1 MKSWTIGKKLVFG
14 FAVVMAITIGLG
26 ALAYW
31 NGAKIAGSSDIL
43 ANEVA
48 PVAAASAQVTKGAL
62 QAVFETRGYLL
73 NNDEKHA
80 DQALASLADVEKSVN
95 ELEKLAASRKLDQLE
110 KEVADLKS
118 SLTTYSRLLNEDFQL
133 QRKFQAEGAKIRQVG
148 PKMTQAIG
156 NFAVD
161 QQTSLAKEIQ
171 TVGADKT
178 ALADRLK
185 KNEAATSLALS
196 AGVIRANASNFI
208 TLKTPAYSKAA
219 LEELAKVQSLIQG
232 MDSTAK
238 TDKNQSLLGD
248 VKTCVDEYQTGLAA
262 LSAISEQVQ
271 ANDKE
276 RTPAYDQL
284 LKIASGQLDAAS
296 AKVKASS
303 TETMN
308 AVSANNQVMVGGII
322 VAILVGSFLA
332 LIIVRS
338 LTGAIT
344 RIAASLL
351 AGSQQTAAAAAQVS
365 SASQSLAQGASE
377 QAAAIEETTSS
388 VEEMASMTKQNA
400 SNANEAKNLAASTK
414 ADAEKGTQA
423 MVRMSQAIDDIKQS
437 SDKTAKIV
445 KTIDEIAFQTNLL
458 ALNAAVEA
466 ARAGEA
472 GKGFAVVAE
481 EVRNLAQRSAEAA
494 KNTASMIE
502 ESVKNSNNGV
512 QISKEVGDSLTE
524 IGEAARKV
532 NDLIGEIAAASNE
545 QSQGIDQISTAVG
558 QMDQVTQQNAANAEE
573 SAAASEELS
582 AQAEELNKMV
592 AELSAMAGGSGKA
605 VSGGSSRVTKDRE
618 AHFAHDAGKSA
629 GAAKKPSA
637 RKPNIEDKMPGGVAS
652 PARSW
657 ASGKVNP
664 QDVIPMENEQELA
677 KF

>member
-1 MKSWTIGKKLVFG
+1 MRIVCRRDRRS
-14 FAVVMAITIGLG
+14 
-26 ALAYW
+26 
-31 NGAKIAGSSDIL
+31 
-43 ANEVA
+43 
-48 PVAAASAQVTKGAL
+48 
-62 QAVFETRGYLL
+62 
-73 NNDEKHA
+73 
-80 DQALASLADVEKSVN
+80 
-95 ELEKLAASRKLDQLE
+95 
-110 KEVADLKS
+110 
-118 SLTTYSRLLNEDFQL
+118 
-133 QRKFQAEGAKIRQVG
+133 
-148 PKMTQAIG
+148 
-156 NFAVD
+156 
-161 QQTSLAKEIQ
+161 TS
-171 TVGADKT
+171 T
-178 ALADRLK
+178 
-185 KNEAATSLALS
+185 
-196 AGVIRANASNFI
+196 ANASNFI
-208 TLKTPAYSKAA
+208 TLNTPAYSKAA
-219 LEELAKVQSLIQG
+219 LEELTKVQSLIQSI
-232 MDSTAK
+232 DSSVK
-238 TDKNQSLLGD
+238 TDKNQALLAE
-248 VKTCVDEYQTGLAA
+248 VKSCVDEYQTRLAT
-262 LSAISEQVQ
+262 LSGINEQVQ
-271 ANDKE
+271 GNDKE
-276 RTPAYDQL
+276 RAPAYDQL

-296 AKVKASS
+296 AKVKTSS
-303 TETMN
+303 TDTMN
-308 AVSANNQVMVGGII
+308 AVSANNQVMIGGII
-322 VAILVGSFLA
+322 VAILVGSLLA
-332 LIIVRS
+332 FIIVRS

-351 AGSQQTAAAAAQVS
+351 AGSEQTAAAAAEVS

-400 SNANEAKNLAASTK
+400 GNANEAKNLAASTK

-494 KNTASMIE
+494 KNTAAMIE

-512 QISKEVGDSLTE
+512 QISKEVGQSLTE

-545 QSQGIDQISTAVG
+545 QSQGIEQISTAVG

-592 AELSAMAGGSGKA
+592 AELSAMAGGSGTATHDATK
-605 VSGGSSRVTKDRE
+605 RKDRKRE
-618 AHFAHDAGKSA
+618 LQFAHDMGKPTGTS
-629 GAAKKPSA
+629 KKSVA
-637 RKPNIEDKMPGGVAS
+637 RKSNIEDKMPGGVAS
-652 PARSW
+652 SARTRVT
-657 ASGKVNP
+657 GKVNP
-664 QDVIPMENEQELA
+664 QDVIPMDSDEELA